1 MLTISGHANVS
12 PDGVFPGGGWDG
24 GVREED
30 SVPKDNDQNQGAMSD
45 SIHSS
50 HRDTPTKG
58 SPAKETLVTSQV
70 NEHVREVLDFTLKI
84 KFFKLFSVRYSQI
97 VLCKI

>member
-1 MLTISGHANVS
+1 M
-12 PDGVFPGGGWDG
+12 
-24 GVREED
+24 VREED

-45 SIHSS
+45 SIHS

>member
-1 MLTISGHANVS
+1 M
-12 PDGVFPGGGWDG
+12 DG

-30 SVPKDNDQNQGAMSD
+30 SVPKDNDQDQGAMSD
-45 SIHSS
+45 SIHS

-70 NEHVREVLDFTLKI
+70 NEHYHIYPTTLHNLINFGCNHALTVFGLGLGQCSLKD
-84 KFFKLFSVRYSQI
+84 QI
-97 VLCKI
+97 ENKMNKEKQNNGG

>member
-1 MLTISGHANVS
+1 M
-12 PDGVFPGGGWDG
+12 DG

-30 SVPKDNDQNQGAMSD
+30 SVPKDNDQDQGAMSD
-45 SIHSS
+45 SIHS

-70 NEHVREVLDFTLKI
+70 NEHD
-84 KFFKLFSVRYSQI
+84 QI
-97 VLCKI
+97 ENKMNKEKQNNGG